1 MAFIHTNFL
10 TGNDTT
16 GNGSTTTPYKT
27 VGQALAVAV
36 SNDFIKVAGGQWTAL
51 SGDFTFTYSS
61 NIVTT
66 SVDQTGLIS
75 VNNIITFEDGQYGFD
90 KFHYMVTAVSSST
103 ISLSKTWSG
112 PTQISSGVYKLDAA
126 HYSASTGTSFENWG
140 GTAGLP
146 STTIP
151 NGRTGITISGGWS
164 SDFTTQNGW
173 TVCVNT
179 AVTNQTIN
187 LFRLQGG
194 AGNIGDWQNNLIV
207 TRLMMVN
214 TGGALFV
221 PTTAAGSRPTTFNSF
236 AIDELAFVTG
246 NQTGAIVNSTF
257 GSGVFNPDSNTPCKI
272 YDGNL
277 VFIVS
282 NLNGLNGNYLG
293 ASSETNWELWSNLS
307 GPTAGTYTFQTHTIA
322 SSSLGLQGSPN
333 KLDLYMR
340 TNLISENVNPDV
352 PGTFFN
358 YLSPVVS
365 TGSGIYINNL
375 YAYFNAPGVYVIS
388 ANQGSTTQIENVEY
402 RGTFAASPKNGIKFS
417 SGGQVLVDLS
427 QEGKLIEDFNP
438 CMGYSFGAP
447 ANINNEQYNQFSNL
461 VSYNATYTQV
471 RDAEGL
477 KTSDVNS
484 NIYFKDSVNDWLRI
498 SGAGIFGNGQE
509 DVEFGYSWKVMGV
522 KEKPQAPFTITIRLK
537 DDGNGGDW
545 NKIAVQYGPNPDQF
559 VEESITLTTDFEDY
573 FITVDPD
580 AISDWNLF
588 SFPIY
593 IGISSKMWN
602 LNSTTPAGFSNCFVQ
617 SITIS

>member
-126 HYSASTGTSFENWG
+126 HYSASTTTSFENWG

-272 YDGNL
+272 YDGN
-277 VFIVS
+277 
-282 NLNGLNGNYLG
+282 
-293 ASSETNWELWSNLS
+293 
-307 GPTAGTYTFQTHTIA
+307 
-322 SSSLGLQGSPN
+322 
-333 KLDLYMR
+333 
-340 TNLISENVNPDV
+340 
-352 PGTFFN
+352 
-358 YLSPVVS
+358 
-365 TGSGIYINNL
+365 
-375 YAYFNAPGVYVIS
+375 
-388 ANQGSTTQIENVEY
+388 
-402 RGTFAASPKNGIKFS
+402 
-417 SGGQVLVDLS
+417 
-427 QEGKLIEDFNP
+427 
-438 CMGYSFGAP
+438 
-447 ANINNEQYNQFSNL
+447 
-461 VSYNATYTQV
+461 
-471 RDAEGL
+471 
-477 KTSDVNS
+477 
-484 NIYFKDSVNDWLRI
+484 
-498 SGAGIFGNGQE
+498 
-509 DVEFGYSWKVMGV
+509 
-522 KEKPQAPFTITIRLK
+522 
-537 DDGNGGDW
+537 
-545 NKIAVQYGPNPDQF
+545 
-559 VEESITLTTDFEDY
+559 
-573 FITVDPD
+573 
-580 AISDWNLF
+580 
-588 SFPIY
+588 
-593 IGISSKMWN
+593 
-602 LNSTTPAGFSNCFVQ
+602 
-617 SITIS
+617 